1 MGAGFTV
8 KIGLRHIP
16 SALRA
21 MRFPGDE
28 FEEDYQADWIA
39 LPEAHENNKL
49 CTAGPAQHRT
59 TQKEDDTNGKNTK
72 SRNRS

>member
-1 MGAGFTV
+1 MGAGIIV
-8 KIGLRHIP
+8 KNSLRHIR
-16 SALRA
+16 SWRCA

-49 CTAGPAQHRT
+49 CTAGPEQHRT
-59 TQKEDDTNGKNTK
+59 TQKEDETNGKSTK